1 MLDEIY
7 DEMYIEEEEFAPSDL
22 FNDDETIPAP
32 QQEQPKKKETQK
44 PVAKDKQAS
53 QVVNISLL
61 NIRQARVAC
70 HVLGIKQKVSARDCN
85 LAWMQ
90 AQIDRQV
97 RENPEKV
104 SEVYKAIAD
113 KFGGSVPSGDR
124 QIEQVAC

>member
-1 MLDEIY
+1 
-7 DEMYIEEEEFAPSDL
+7 
-22 FNDDETIPAP
+22 
-32 QQEQPKKKETQK
+32 
-44 PVAKDKQAS
+44 
-53 QVVNISLL
+53 
-61 NIRQARVAC
+61 
-70 HVLGIKQKVSARDCN
+70 
-85 LAWMQ
+85 MQ